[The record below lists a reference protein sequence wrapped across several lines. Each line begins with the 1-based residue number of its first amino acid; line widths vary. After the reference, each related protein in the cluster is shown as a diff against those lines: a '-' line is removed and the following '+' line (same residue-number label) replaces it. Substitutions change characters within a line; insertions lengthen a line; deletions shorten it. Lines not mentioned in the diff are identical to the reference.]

1 MSFKVVHT
9 LAIPGKDLGE
19 KLLEKMNVKLV
30 KGMWQTEDDFITQ
43 CKDADAIIG
52 DIARKPFTRKVM
64 SQLGHCRIL
73 AGANL
78 GYDAMDLV
86 AATDCNIVVT
96 NVPDY
101 CLDEV
106 SGRTIA
112 LILALGY
119 KIVQAND
126 AVKKEQRSMVPNMG
140 VMLEVIAPIFRLRG
154 QTLGLVGCSKIG
166 TAAALKAKGLG
177 MRVIA
182 YDPYVFGGA
191 LESMGIEPVDMDTVL
206 KESDFISLHVPAT
219 PETKGMIGYEQL
231 KKMKPSAYIIN
242 TSRGVVIDEAAL
254 IQALKEKV
262 IAGAGL
268 DVTVKEPIEKDNP
281 LISMPNVILTGHS
294 GWYSKQAEAELFY
307 KPMLQ
312 VVMALEGKWPTFAIN
327 PQVKSKWLEKWGKK

>member
-9 LAIPGKDLGE
+9 LAVPGKDLGE
-19 KLLEKMNVKLV
+19 KLLEPLGATLV
-30 KGMWQTEDDFITQ
+30 KGIWQTEEDFITQ

-52 DIARKPFTRKVM
+52 DIARKPFTRNVM
-64 SQLGHCRIL
+64 SQLDHCRIL

-106 SGRTIA
+106 SGRAIA

-119 KIVQAND
+119 KVVQAND
-126 AVKKEQRSMVPNMG
+126 AVKKEQRSMVPNMS
-140 VMLEVIAPIFRLRG
+140 VMLEVISPISRIRN
-154 QTLGLVGCSKIG
+154 QTLGLIGCSKIG
-166 TAAALKAKGLG
+166 TATALKARGLG

-191 LESMGIEPVDMDTVL
+191 LESLGIEPVDMDTVL

-219 PETKGMIGYEQL
+219 PDTKNMIGYEQF

-242 TSRGVVIDEAAL
+242 TARGVVIDEAAL
-254 IQALKEKV
+254 IRALEEKL

-281 LISMPNVILTGHS
+281 LIKMPNVILTGHS
-294 GWYSKQAEAELFY
+294 GWYSKEAEAELFY
-307 KPMLQ
+307 KPMVQ
-312 VVMALEGKWPTFAIN
+312 VVMALKGQWPTFAIN
-327 PQVKSKWLEKWGKK
+327 PQVKTKWVETWGKK